1 MTREP
6 IRTLRLGAFA
16 SPAFTIA
23 ALGLP
28 ISIFLP
34 PLYAE
39 LGISLTVIG
48 MVFMLT
54 RVFDVLTDPLF
65 GWLGDKLDTRWGR
78 RRPAIIAAVPFLA
91 AGVYFAFFPGESA
104 SPMTL
109 FLSMLLLYAGWTAFT
124 ISHTAWASELS
135 ENYDERSRI
144 MGMLQIFGLLGTLLV
159 AILPTILDFT
169 TPDATMS
176 QRTGLTGALVLFS
189 LPLLAMLAVSS
200 VDERKQ
206 PEKNDP
212 IPWRLALSS
221 IVKNHHLRRLLLADL
236 LMGFQ
241 SGINGTVHFFF
252 IAVVLQM
259 PEYASF
265 YLVALF
271 ATGLLSAPL
280 FVKLSYRLGKH
291 RTLCLGTLISSVGT
305 CALFFLPADAFWL
318 TFGAYLFIGLNFGAR
333 DLLMRSMMS
342 DVIDEDTV
350 NTGRERSA
358 LYFSMLTL
366 TAKLGAALAIGTI
379 LPVLDWVGFDPRG
392 ENTQATV
399 DGVRFV
405 VAATP
410 TLVLLAV
417 AAIMWNFPLD
427 KSLQSS
433 YRVELDRRKQ
443 TGTNVSSARGK
454 AVKTP

>member
-1 MTREP
+1 MTTEP
-6 IRTLRLGAFA
+6 IQALRLGAFA

-28 ISIFLP
+28 IAIFLP

-48 MVFMLT
+48 TVFMLT
-54 RVFDVLTDPLF
+54 RFFDVITDPLF
-65 GWLGDKLDTRWGR
+65 GWLGDKLETRWGR
-78 RRPAIIAAVPFLA
+78 RRPAIIAAVPFLG

-104 SPMTL
+104 SPVTL

-144 MGMLQIFGLLGTLLV
+144 MGMLQIFGLLGTIAV
-159 AILPTILDFT
+159 AIFPTILDLT
-169 TPDATMS
+169 TENPTMR
-176 QRTGLTGALVLFS
+176 QRTELTGALVLFT
-189 LPLLAMLAVSS
+189 LPLFAMLAVSS
-200 VDERKQ
+200 TGERKRVQ
-206 PEKNDP
+206 QNTP
-212 IPWRLALSS
+212 IAWRQALSS
-221 IVKNHHLRRLLLADL
+221 IVKNRTLRRLLFADL

-241 SGINGTVHFFF
+241 GGINGTVHFFF
-252 IAVVLQM
+252 IVTVLQM

-271 ATGLLSAPL
+271 ATGLLSAPV

-291 RTLCLGTLISSVGT
+291 RTLCIGTLISSIGT
-305 CALFFLPADAFWL
+305 CALFFLPAGGFWL
-318 TFGAYLFIGLNFGAR
+318 TLGAYLFIGLNFGAR
-333 DLLMRSMMS
+333 DLLMRSIMS
-342 DVIDEDTV
+342 DVVDEDTV
-350 NTGRERSA
+350 HTGRERSA

-366 TAKLGAALAIGTI
+366 TAKMGAALAIGTI
-379 LPVLDWVGFDPRG
+379 LPVLDWVGFDPAG
-392 ENTQATV
+392 ENTQATL

-410 TLVLLAV
+410 TLVLFAV
-417 AAIMWNFPLD
+417 VAIMWNFPLD
-427 KSLQSS
+427 RDRQSL
-433 YRVELDRRKQ
+433 YRTELDSRKE
-443 TGTNVSSARGK
+443 T
-454 AVKTP
+454 

>member
-1 MTREP
+1 
-6 IRTLRLGAFA
+6 
-16 SPAFTIA
+16 
-23 ALGLP
+23 
-28 ISIFLP
+28 
-34 PLYAE
+34 
-39 LGISLTVIG
+39 
-48 MVFMLT
+48 
-54 RVFDVLTDPLF
+54 
-65 GWLGDKLDTRWGR
+65 
-78 RRPAIIAAVPFLA
+78 
-91 AGVYFAFFPGESA
+91 
-104 SPMTL
+104 
-109 FLSMLLLYAGWTAFT
+109 
-124 ISHTAWASELS
+124 
-135 ENYDERSRI
+135 
-144 MGMLQIFGLLGTLLV
+144 
-159 AILPTILDFT
+159 
-169 TPDATMS
+169 
-176 QRTGLTGALVLFS
+176 
-189 LPLLAMLAVSS
+189 
-200 VDERKQ
+200 
-206 PEKNDP
+206 
-212 IPWRLALSS
+212 
-221 IVKNHHLRRLLLADL
+221 LLLADL

-259 PEYASF
+259 PDYASF

-291 RTLCLGTLISSVGT
+291 RTLCVGTLISSIGT
-305 CALFFLPADAFWL
+305 CALFFLPAGGFWL

-333 DLLMRSMMS
+333 DLLMRSIMS

-392 ENTQATV
+392 ENTQATL

-410 TLVLLAV
+410 TLVLFAV

-427 KSLQSS
+427 RDRQSS
-433 YRVELDRRKQ
+433 YRIELDRRKA
-443 TGTNVSSARGK
+443 TNTDIS
-454 AVKTP
+454 

>member
-1 MTREP
+1 MMAEP
-6 IRTLRLGAFA
+6 IRALRLGAFA

-54 RVFDVLTDPLF
+54 RVFDVITDPLF
-65 GWLGDKLDTRWGR
+65 GWLGDKLETRWGR
-78 RRPAIIAAVPFLA
+78 RRPAIIAAVPFLGT
-91 AGVYFAFFPGESA
+91 GVYFAFFPGESA
-104 SPMTL
+104 SPVTL

-169 TPDATMS
+169 TPGATMS
-176 QRTGLTGALVLFS
+176 QRTGLTGALVLIS
-189 LPLLAMLAVSS
+189 LPLLALIAVSS
-200 VDERKQ
+200 VGERKRVQ
-206 PEKNDP
+206 QNVP
-212 IPWRLALSS
+212 IAWRQALSS
-221 IVKNHHLRRLLLADL
+221 IVKNHTLRRLLLADL

-259 PEYASF
+259 PDYASF

-291 RTLCLGTLISSVGT
+291 RTLCVGTLISSIGT
-305 CALFFLPADAFWL
+305 CALFFLPAGGFWL

-333 DLLMRSMMS
+333 DLLMRSIMS

-392 ENTQATV
+392 ENTQATL

-410 TLVLLAV
+410 TLVLFAV
-417 AAIMWNFPLD
+417 AAIMWHFPLD
-427 KSLQSS
+427 RERQSS
-433 YRVELDRRKQ
+433 YRIELDRRKH
-443 TGTNVSSARGK
+443 TNTDIS
-454 AVKTP
+454 